1 MGFFKWF
8 KKKKENTPV
17 ENTQVQEVEVNVT
30 EESDTE
36 EASTVEENK
45 IEEET
50 VEAVVSTD
58 DEVEVVEESVDES
71 KSVVEEISEIE
82 YVIENEETTIE
93 DAVEEDKEEQAVVE
107 EVKETENAV
116 EEVEQEEESTTEPTT
131 EEVIQVEEVATEE
144 DTTEEDTTTVEEVEK
159 TSDESDVA
167 VEKVEE
173 TSEETVESVEADE
186 TEEVAEIEEVEE
198 VAEVE
203 EQPVE
208 EEKPKGFFAKIKA
221 GLSKTRNNI
230 ISSVENVLSAFTKI
244 DEDLYEELE
253 EALIMADI
261 GVETTLYIIEKLRE
275 KVKDEKIHDPAE
287 VKGAIIRVI
296 TEILEKDDEPF
307 ELPHPSVVLV
317 IGVNGVGKTTTIGKL
332 THNYM
337 EKGKTVLLAAADTF
351 RAAAIDQLQVW
362 ADRNNA
368 QLIKH
373 QENSDPGAVVYDAV
387 QAAKARN
394 TDILICDTAGRL
406 HNKKNLM
413 EELRK
418 ISRIVNKEY
427 PDAKV
432 ETLLVLDAT
441 TGQNALQ
448 QAKLFKEV
456 ADITGLVLTK
466 LDGTAKGGI
475 VLAIKHEMN
484 IPVRYI
490 GVGEQMDDLQEFN
503 SKDFAKALFDE
514 E

>member
-17 ENTQVQEVEVNVT
+17 ENTQVNEVEVKVT
-30 EESDTE
+30 EESNAE
-36 EASTVEENK
+36 ETSAVEEN
-45 IEEET
+45 EET
-50 VEAVVSTD
+50 VEATVSID
-58 DEVEVVEESVDES
+58 DEVEVVEKTVDDAETIT
-71 KSVVEEISEIE
+71 EEVSEIE
-82 YVIENEETTIE
+82 NTTFETDVENNVE
-93 DAVEEDKEEQAVVE
+93 DNESEKAIVE
-107 EVKETENAV
+107 EVKEIENAI
-116 EEVEQEEESTTEPTT
+116 EEVEETTENT
-131 EEVIQVEEVATEE
+131 EIEDVEVEETVENSDIVEKIESAEADTSVDEVEATEE
-144 DTTEEDTTTVEEVEK
+144 DTVVEEVGVAEDNTVEEEIEVQ
-159 TSDESDVA
+159 
-167 VEKVEE
+167 E
-173 TSEETVESVEADE
+173 TVQVIPEETVEAIP
-186 TEEVAEIEEVEE
+186 TEEDKET
-198 VAEVE
+198 
-203 EQPVE
+203 PVE

-261 GVETTLYIIEKLRE
+261 GVETSLYIIEKLRE

-296 TEILEKDDEPF
+296 TEILEKDDDPF

-337 EKGKTVLLAAADTF
+337 KNGKTVLLAAADTF

-418 ISRIVNKEY
+418 ISKIVNKEY

-490 GVGEQMDDLQEFN
+490 GVGEQIDDLQEFH